1 MTPATRDLVLLVTA
15 AVGVL
20 VFARYYVLAVLDA
33 DRPLARAAAV
43 AFFVSA
49 VAAIFLARSLV

>member
-1 MTPATRDLVLLVTA
+1 MSPGTRDLALLATA
-15 AVGVL
+15 VVGVL
-20 VFARYYVLAVLDA
+20 VFARYYVLAVLDS

-49 VAAIFLARSLV
+49 VAAIVLARAIV